1 MKICKKIDFIRK
13 FNIEAIVWL
22 SAFIYL
28 LLINPYSTNHFSFC
42 IYRFL
47 GFDFCPGCGLGLS
60 ISYLLHLDFIN
71 SWHSHYFGIPAFII
85 ITHRIFVLFKLNI
98 KELKI
103 TKFLK
108 TKELV
113 ND

>member
-1 MKICKKIDFIRK
+1 MKLYKKIDFIRK
-13 FNIEAIVWL
+13 FHIESIIWL

-42 IYRFL
+42 IYKFL

-60 ISYLLHLDFIN
+60 ISYLFHLDFIN
-71 SWHSHYFGIPAFII
+71 SWSSHYLGIPAFII
-85 ITHRIFVLFKLNI
+85 IMYRIIVLFKLDI
-98 KELKI
+98 TELKI
-103 TKFLK
+103 SKYFNK
-108 TKELV
+108 KELV